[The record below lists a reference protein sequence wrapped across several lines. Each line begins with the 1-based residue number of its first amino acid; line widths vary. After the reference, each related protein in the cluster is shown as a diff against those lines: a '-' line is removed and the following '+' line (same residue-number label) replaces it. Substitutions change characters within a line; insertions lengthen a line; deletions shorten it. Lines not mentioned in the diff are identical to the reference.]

1 MNDIYR
7 QGHLTIVN
15 RVKRLFTDKKYSLK
29 SKMIF
34 IYIFASILP
43 VFLLSIISFNY
54 YSSNL
59 ESKVNDLIEY
69 NLIHTK
75 EKIETSVD
83 LYKHISYRIVSDSEV
98 IRLIKNLNEGTELEE
113 VVASG
118 QLKISSPDILF

>member
-75 EKIETSVD
+75 EK
-83 LYKHISYRIVSDSEV
+83 
-98 IRLIKNLNEGTELEE
+98 
-113 VVASG
+113 
-118 QLKISSPDILF
+118 